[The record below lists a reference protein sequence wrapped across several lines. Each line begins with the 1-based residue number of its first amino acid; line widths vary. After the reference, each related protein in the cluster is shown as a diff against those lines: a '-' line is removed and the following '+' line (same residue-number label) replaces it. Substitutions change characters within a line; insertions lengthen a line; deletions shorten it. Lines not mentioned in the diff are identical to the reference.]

1 MDASIIYKIVGQRI
15 RQERN
20 ELGMTQ
26 AQLAKRIG
34 VSRTSIANMEAGN
47 QNFALDALY
56 RLAKHLQVTP
66 YSMLPTLGE
75 VDESDKDSLEQY
87 GLDEEEKS
95 LILNAIQKVESE

>member
-1 MDASIIYKIVGQRI
+1 MDASTIYRIVGQRI
-15 RQERN
+15 KQERN
-20 ELGMTQ
+20 RLGITQ
-26 AQLAKRIG
+26 AQLSKEVE

-47 QNFALDALY
+47 QNFALDVLY

-66 YSMLPTLGE
+66 ESLLPTLEEVGE
-75 VDESDKDSLEQY
+75 PGKDLLEQY